1 MQMESQEC
9 AAACLAM
16 VLAYHGRWEPLER
29 MRIACGVSR
38 DGVNVDNLCKAAR
51 SYGLAAEK
59 AELSAAAL
67 AETASFPCIVSW
79 RQGRYVVLDGFSGK
93 RAYINDPAR
102 GQQKLARE
110 EFEKLYGGMAIL
122 LEKTCAFEPGGDK
135 PAPVKFARERLSG
148 MGSSLALIMVA
159 SALVSVVAIL
169 LTSLGQ
175 VFIDR
180 ILAGFNADWI
190 GPVALLALALALVWG
205 AVSVIGAYCM
215 RGMQGK
221 IAVVSSSRFM
231 NHLLRLPM
239 GFYEQ
244 RMVGDLQQR
253 QSSNETVA
261 FTLVSQVAPVLI
273 NAALLVL
280 YLVIMANYSIPLT
293 VVGVLCVGINA
304 VLARHISAKRVNV
317 ERAIAAAGGRIYA
330 TTVSGVEMIETIKA
344 AGAETGFFR
353 RWSGYQAESYDATVR
368 AKRITE
374 YLGAIPQI
382 VTSLANIAVLVLG
395 IWLIVQG
402 SFTPGALL
410 AFTGFL
416 ASFMTPV
423 NQMIDLGQS
432 IQETQTQM
440 ERIEDVMRYPT
451 DVAEDP
457 AEGPA
462 ADPAEDPA
470 GPADAA
476 QLDAKLSGRID
487 CKGLTFGYSPLDK
500 PIIEDFDLHVEPG
513 QWVAL
518 VGGSGCGKSTIA
530 KLISGLYEP
539 WSGSVEFDGVAL
551 ADVPRPV
558 LRGSLSVVDQ
568 DVVTFN
574 DTVFDNITLW
584 DKSLEGYDVILA
596 CRDAGI
602 HEVIA
607 ARKGGYQSMVAP
619 RGRNFSGG
627 QLQRMEIA
635 RVLAID
641 PSIII
646 LDEATSALD
655 AQTEAEV
662 IRRIRDR
669 GITCIVVAHRLS
681 TIRDCDEIIVLDE
694 GRAKERGT
702 HDELMAKDGAYAEL
716 VRND

>member
-1 MQMESQEC
+1 MQMEAQEC

-16 VLAYHGRWEPLER
+16 VLAFHGRWEPLEQTR
-29 MRIACGVSR
+29 VACGVSR
-38 DGVNVDNLCKAAR
+38 DGVNIDNLCKAAQ
-51 SYGLAAEK
+51 SYGLSADK
-59 AELSAAAL
+59 TELSPTAL
-67 AETASFPCIVSW
+67 AEAASFPCIVSW
-79 RQGRYVVLDGFSGK
+79 RQGHYVVLDGFRGK
-93 RAYINDPAR
+93 HAYINDPAR
-102 GQQKLARE
+102 GQEKVTTE
-110 EFEKLYGGMAIL
+110 DFGKLYGGTAIL
-122 LEKTCAFEPGGDK
+122 FGKTDAFEPGGNRPDTMQY
-135 PAPVKFARERLSG
+135 ARERLGG
-148 MGSSLALIMVA
+148 MGSALAFIMVTAALI
-159 SALVSVVAIL
+159 SVVAIL

-175 VFIDR
+175 VFMDR
-180 ILAGFNADWI
+180 ILVGMNADWI
-190 GPVALLALALALVWG
+190 GPLTLLMLALAFIWG
-205 AVSVIGAYCM
+205 AVSVMGAYCLK
-215 RGMQGK
+215 GIQGK

-231 NHLLRLPM
+231 NHLLRLPI

-253 QSSNETVA
+253 QSSNETIA
-261 FTLVSQVAPVLI
+261 FTLVSQVAPVLV
-273 NAALLVL
+273 NAVLLVL
-280 YLVIMANYSIPLT
+280 YLVIMVNYSIPLT
-293 VVGVLCVGINA
+293 IVGVLCVGINA
-304 VLARHISAKRVNV
+304 ALARFISAKRVNV

-330 TTVSGVEMIETIKA
+330 TTVSGIDMIETIKA
-344 AGAETGFFR
+344 AGAETGYFA
-353 RWSGYQAESYDATVR
+353 RWSGYQADSYDVTVR
-368 AKRITE
+368 ARYLTE

-402 SFTPGALL
+402 DFTPGALL

-416 ASFMTPV
+416 TAFMTPV
-423 NQMIDLGQS
+423 NQLINLGQVV
-432 IQETQTQM
+432 QETQTQM

-451 DVAEDP
+451 DVAEGP
-457 AEGPA
+457 AEKAVDVSCSG
-462 ADPAEDPA
+462 
-470 GPADAA
+470 
-476 QLDAKLSGRID
+476 AKLSGRID
-487 CKGLTFGYSPLDK
+487 CRGLTFGYSPLDK

-513 QWVAL
+513 EWVAL
-518 VGGSGCGKSTIA
+518 VGGSGCGKSTIS

-551 ADVPRPV
+551 AEVPRTV

-568 DVVTFN
+568 DIVTFN

-584 DKSLEGYDVILA
+584 DKSIEDSDVISA
-596 CRDAGI
+596 CRDVGL
-602 HEVIA
+602 HDVIA

-635 RVLAID
+635 RVLATN

-662 IRRIRDR
+662 MQSIRDR

-681 TIRDCDEIIVLDE
+681 TIRDCDEIIVVGE
-694 GRAKERGT
+694 GRVIERGT
-702 HDELMAKDGAYAEL
+702 HDELMAADGAYAEL